1 VTNQSL
7 DKSRVSHPRAE
18 IKELRTRAVELAGEG
33 RLVFQCHGIE
43 DGHCTCGVPDCSSLG
58 KHPLESGWQ
67 KKATCD
73 PALVDSYWE
82 RCPNTNIGIRTGK
95 AAGVVVLD
103 IDGEAG
109 EATLK
114 TLIERYGPLPETL
127 IAITGR
133 GRHLYFKVPAEPIR
147 NGVACLGPGVDI
159 RGDGGYVVAPPSRHA
174 NGRIYEW
181 SR

>member
-1 VTNQSL
+1 MNT
-7 DKSRVSHPRAE
+7 DKKDIATSSRPADYNEIGRAASE
-18 IKELRTRAVELAGEG
+18 FAREG

-43 DGHCTCGVPDCSSLG
+43 NGHCTCGVPECSSPG
-58 KHPLESGWQ
+58 KHPVESGWQ

-73 PALVDSYWE
+73 PALVDSYWAQ
-82 RCPNTNIGIRTGK
+82 RPNANVGIRTGK
-95 AAGVVVLD
+95 AAGVIVLD

-114 TLIERYGPLPETL
+114 TLIERYGALPETM

-133 GRHLYFKVPAEPIR
+133 GRHFYFKAPAEPIK

-159 RGDGGYVVAPPSRHA
+159 RGEGGYVIAPPSRHS
-174 NGRIYEW
+174 NGRIYAW